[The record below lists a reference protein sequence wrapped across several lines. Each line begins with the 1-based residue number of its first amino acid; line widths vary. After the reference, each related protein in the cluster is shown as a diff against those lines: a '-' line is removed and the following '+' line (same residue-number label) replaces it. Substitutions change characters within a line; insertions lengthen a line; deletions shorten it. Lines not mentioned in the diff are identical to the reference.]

1 LLTRLSTAI
10 ALSEEYG
17 MRLWIDALLSPEPI
31 EKGSKDKAINQIA
44 TPPKFVMPTKG
55 SLLPPASAQRSM
67 RSRASRSVS
76 PSKIATP
83 SRKMASPRKPRSTRA
98 SAKAAS
104 VTDEAPSSK
113 LQNVLENG
121 TTESVISESVDE
133 DAAKLEV
140 TQTVET
146 NGDVETVTT
155 SVKVEMPADAP
166 ELPLPESPEDM
177 IARARAMVEEANKLE
192 GNQVNG
198 VKPSKR
204 KADEIEVDEDEAAE
218 GPAKKQKAE
227 EKILKDKVSRKAMFG
242 MAALVAI
249 GSVFFNL

>member
-1 LLTRLSTAI
+1 
-10 ALSEEYG
+10 
-17 MRLWIDALLSPEPI
+17 
-31 EKGSKDKAINQIA
+31 
-44 TPPKFVMPTKG
+44 
-55 SLLPPASAQRSM
+55 
-67 RSRASRSVS
+67 
-76 PSKIATP
+76 
-83 SRKMASPRKPRSTRA
+83 
-98 SAKAAS
+98 
-104 VTDEAPSSK
+104 
-113 LQNVLENG
+113 
-121 TTESVISESVDE
+121 VDE
-133 DAAKLEV
+133 DVAKLEV

-166 ELPLPESPEDM
+166 ELPLPENPEDM

-218 GPAKKQKAE
+218 GPAKKLKALE
-227 EKILKDKVSRKAMFG
+227 KEKILKDKVSRKAMFG

-249 GSVFFNL
+249 GTAVPFAVQNFL